1 MSGETEIGLEVS
13 KFFFVLTSWSHGY
26 MALKFAVN
34 LLVHNPSY
42 GACKKLE
49 RESGQGGWEG
59 VEGWRREREKWSPTE
74 REEGCRGWGGGGGGE
89 EESGFNL
96 KHRASCIVFA
106 VLF

>member
-26 MALKFAVN
+26 LALKFAVN

-42 GACKKLE
+42 GASKMLE

-59 VEGWRREREKWSPTE
+59 GGDKGDREKWRPTE
-74 REEGCRGWGGGGGGE
+74 REEGCRGLGE

>member
-26 MALKFAVN
+26 LALKFAVN

-42 GACKKLE
+42 GTSKMLE

-59 VEGWRREREKWSPTE
+59 VGIRETEKNGVPQREK
-74 REEGCRGWGGGGGGE
+74 RDAGGWGRR
-89 EESGFNL
+89 
-96 KHRASCIVFA
+96 KA
-106 VLF
+106 VLI